1 MPSPIRYVQGN
12 TAPDLRLA
20 LKDQDSGN
28 PIDVSAATVRLYLRK
43 VGAAAVATITATKPG
58 GGTDGVVLFAFP
70 GGTFADAGM
79 YEAEVEVTYASGKV
93 ETVFDKYLY
102 ETRES
107 IA

>member
-1 MPSPIRYVQGN
+1 M
-12 TAPDLRLA
+12 
-20 LKDQDSGN
+20 
-28 PIDVSAATVRLYLRK
+28 
-43 VGAAAVATITATKPG
+43 
-58 GGTDGVVLFAFP
+58 LFAFP